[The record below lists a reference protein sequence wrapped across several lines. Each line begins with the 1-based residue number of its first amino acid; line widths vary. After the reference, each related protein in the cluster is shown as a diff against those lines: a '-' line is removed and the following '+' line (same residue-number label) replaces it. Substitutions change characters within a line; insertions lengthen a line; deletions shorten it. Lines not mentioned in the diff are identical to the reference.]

1 MIWVDYAILGII
13 LLSAVIGLVRGLI
26 REVVSLAIWVVA
38 AFVAWSFYQP
48 VAEMLTP
55 WVSTPS
61 LRLGLAVLILVVG
74 VLFLGAIF
82 AYILTLLVEKTG
94 LTGTDRLLG
103 LVFGAARGAVIVA
116 LAVFLAALT
125 PLTQDPWWQQSQLLV
140 HFQHLADQIL
150 ALVPPELTARV
161 KSI

>member
-1 MIWVDYAILGII
+1 MVWVDYVII
-13 LLSAVIGLVRGLI
+13 GVIALSALIGLARGLI
-26 REVVSLAIWVVA
+26 REVISLVIWGIAI
-38 AFVAWSFYQP
+38 FVAWTFHAP

-55 WVSTPS
+55 WVTTPS
-61 LRLGLAVLILVVG
+61 LRLGLAVVILVIG
-74 VLFLGAIF
+74 VLFFGAILAF
-82 AYILTLLVEKTG
+82 TLTLMVEKTG

-103 LVFGAARGAVIVA
+103 LVFGTARGAVIAA

-125 PLTQDPWWQQSQLLV
+125 PLTEDNWWKESQLLG

-150 ALVPPELTARV
+150 ALVPPELTDKV

>member
-1 MIWVDYAILGII
+1 MIWVDYVII
-13 LLSAVIGLVRGLI
+13 GVIALSAVIGLVRGLI
-26 REVVSLAIWVVA
+26 REVISLAIWGLA
-38 AFVAWSFYQP
+38 AFIAWTFYQP
-48 VAEMLTP
+48 VAELLVP

-61 LRLGLAVLILVVG
+61 LRLGLAVLILIVG

-103 LVFGAARGAVIVA
+103 LVFGGLRGAVIVA
-116 LAVFLAALT
+116 LAVFLGALT
-125 PLTQDPWWQQSQLLV
+125 PLTGDPWWQESKLLV

-150 ALVPPELTARV
+150 ALVPPELTDKV

>member
-1 MIWVDYAILGII
+1 MIWVDYLIVGVL

-26 REVVSLAIWVVA
+26 REVVSLVIWGIAI
-38 AFVAWSFYQP
+38 FVAWTFYQP
-48 VAEMLTP
+48 VADMLTP

-61 LRLGLAVLILVVG
+61 LRLGLGVLILIVG
-74 VLFLGAIF
+74 VLFVGAIM

-125 PLTQDPWWQQSQLLV
+125 PLTTDAWWQESNLLV
-140 HFQHLADQIL
+140 HFQHLADQLL
-150 ALVPPELTARV
+150 ALVPPEVTERV

>member
-1 MIWVDYAILGII
+1 MIWVDYAIMGVIG
-13 LLSAVIGLVRGLI
+13 LSAVIGLVRGLI
-26 REVVSLAIWVVA
+26 KEVVSLVIWGVAI
-38 AFVAWSFYQP
+38 FVAWTFYAP

-61 LRLGLAVLILVVG
+61 LRLGLAVLLLVIG

-94 LTGTDRLLG
+94 LSGTDRLLG

-125 PLTQDPWWQQSQLLV
+125 PLTADPWWQQSQLLV
-140 HFQHLADQIL
+140 HFQHLADQLL
-150 ALVPPELTARV
+150 ALVPLELTDKV
-161 KSI
+161 KEI

>member
-1 MIWVDYAILGII
+1 MIWVDFVILGVI

-26 REVVSLAIWVVA
+26 REVISLAIWGLA
-38 AFVAWSFYQP
+38 IFVAWTFYQP
-48 VAEMLTP
+48 VAELLIP

-74 VLFLGAIF
+74 VLFAGAVF

-103 LVFGAARGAVIVA
+103 LIFGAARGAVIVA
-116 LAVFLAALT
+116 LAVFFAALT
-125 PLTQDPWWQQSQLLV
+125 PLSADPWWRESQLLV
-140 HFQHLADQIL
+140 HFQHLADQLL
-150 ALVPPELTARV
+150 ALVPPELTERV